1 MRDDKSN
8 DEDLDRNNG
17 KEDDDEGDD
26 YEMKGGNREHGFDK
40 RNDDR
45 NEYDNERNDDY
56 SDHRRNDKDDY
67 ERGRDDRNGDDNDD
81 LRRRNDEQDDSNR
94 RNDEGDFSDREDE
107 GHWNR
112 RIGGKKGKRGKSE
125 EDKGESRSDAMR
137 GSQLRSGGMS
147 LSTSNLI
154 LFSVALIIHRA
165 GSFLSM

>member
-17 KEDDDEGDD
+17 KEDDDDGDD
-26 YEMKGGNREHGFDK
+26 YEMKGGNREHGS
-40 RNDDR
+40 RL
-45 NEYDNERNDDY
+45 NERNDDY

-67 ERGRDDRNGDDNDD
+67 ERGRDDRNGDDNND
-81 LRRRNDEQDDSNR
+81 LRRRNDEQDDSSR

-125 EDKGESRSDAMR
+125 EDEGESRSDAMR

-165 GSFLSM
+165 RSFLSM